1 MKNRDAELKLIV
13 NVLANQ
19 SRVYKCSYQQ
29 AWEQY
34 VHPSVKQLASFDEVV
49 GYAIT
54 SVLEQKRR
62 AA

>member
-1 MKNRDAELKLIV
+1 MENRDAELKLIV

-29 AWEQY
+29 AWEQH
-34 VHPSVKQLASFDEVV
+34 VHPTVKQLASFNEVI

-54 SVLEQKRR
+54 GVLEKKQT
-62 AA
+62 A